1 MSVREIII
9 DWLTASRFIKSLE
22 ARIIEQRQ
30 DYTELI
36 ADKQNQ
42 IKLLRIELA
51 GSKLECDRM
60 RAVLMPFGSPA
71 GAAFAQQYQT
81 GNKPPMVPAFDGP
94 DDWQA
99 ELNKIYEEEQSDGI
113 HEQGRELQEHESR
126 PGNGARPVDGAEE

>member
-1 MSVREIII
+1 LTLRELFIQ
-9 DWLTASRFIKSLE
+9 WLTASRFIKSLE
-22 ARIIEQRQ
+22 ARIVEQRQ
-30 DYTELI
+30 DYTELL

-51 GSKLECDRM
+51 GQKLECDRM

-81 GNKPPMVPAFDGP
+81 GSKPSVVPAFDGP

-99 ELNKIYEEEQSDGI
+99 ELNKLYEKEQSDGI
-113 HEQGRELQEHESR
+113 HEQGRIQEHEPS
-126 PGNGARPVDGAEE
+126 ADASA